1 MRLTAAFYCM
11 DAENELL
18 PAANAECIMQNY
30 PLRQGEE
37 NEISPLRCAPVE
49 MTYEGDGVPVGL
61 PNVSGWVDPSTR
73 PPAALV
79 RMTPGGDG
87 VPIRGTVGTVPIV
100 PYQSL
105 VDLKEKGND
114 RDSPHR
120 SPLGCVEAVAVEA
133 MVILSLPALTVNG
146 GK

>member
-1 MRLTAAFYCM
+1 
-11 DAENELL
+11 
-18 PAANAECIMQNY
+18 
-30 PLRQGEE
+30 
-37 NEISPLRCAPVE
+37 

-61 PNVSGWVDPSTR
+61 PNVGEWVDPSTR

-87 VPIRGTVGTVPIV
+87 VPIRGT
-100 PYQSL
+100 
-105 VDLKEKGND
+105 
-114 RDSPHR
+114 
-120 SPLGCVEAVAVEA
+120 

>member
-1 MRLTAAFYCM
+1 
-11 DAENELL
+11 
-18 PAANAECIMQNY
+18 
-30 PLRQGEE
+30 
-37 NEISPLRCAPVE
+37 

-100 PYQSL
+100 P
-105 VDLKEKGND
+105 LKEKGND

-133 MVILSLPALTVNG
+133 MVSLSLPALTVNG

>member
-1 MRLTAAFYCM
+1 MNYS
-11 DAENELL
+11 
-18 PAANAECIMQNY
+18 PAANAECILQNY

-61 PNVSGWVDPSTR
+61 PNVSEWVDPSTR

-100 PYQSL
+100 P
-105 VDLKEKGND
+105 
-114 RDSPHR
+114 
-120 SPLGCVEAVAVEA
+120 
-133 MVILSLPALTVNG
+133 
-146 GK
+146 